1 MAATL
6 PTPPP
11 ELPNPPSAPSR
22 EALLDNLDTL
32 LERYLHL
39 LDEYQ
44 AARQQLQKQ
53 LSAGY
58 ISLAQA
64 NFSAPRGVR
73 YGRDCYDERMGGAT
87 RRVAVS
93 TSDNRQTI
101 KIEVPESTMGAADI
115 SPAAAITSKDDAE
128 EPRQPEVHPADPT
141 QPIQQEHPKPKNPI
155 TMFGI
160 LTPPALR
167 AAQSSFV
174 KAVEG
179 PVPRLVELG
188 ARLRAL
194 EVEVGRARKALRKAE
209 G

>member
-44 AARQQLQKQ
+44 TARQQLQKQ

-73 YGRDCYDERMGGAT
+73 YGRDYYDERMGAT
-87 RRVAVS
+87 RRVVL
-93 TSDNRQTI
+93 TSNGQLAI
-101 KIEVPESTMGAADI
+101 KIETVESMTSAVDT
-115 SPAAAITSKDDAE
+115 SPAAATTFKDDAE
-128 EPRQPEVHPADPT
+128 EPRQREVHPADPA
-141 QPIQQEHPKPKNPI
+141 QPIQQGPPKLRDPI

>member
-1 MAATL
+1 MAETL

-11 ELPNPPSAPSR
+11 ELADPPSAPSR
-22 EALLDNLDTL
+22 DALLDKLDTL
-32 LERYLHL
+32 LERYLCL

-44 AARQQLQKQ
+44 TARQQLQEH

-64 NFSAPRGVR
+64 NFNAPRSVR
-73 YGRDCYDERMGGAT
+73 YGRDYYDSRMQAT
-87 RRVAVS
+87 RRVVVS
-93 TSDNRQTI
+93 TADNKQTI
-101 KIEVPESTMGAADI
+101 ETKALESTASAADT
-115 SPAAAITSKDDAE
+115 SPPAANLHDPDAKE
-128 EPRQPEVHPADPT
+128 TKQAESRDADPT
-141 QPIQQEHPKPKNPI
+141 QPTQQGKPQPKDPI

-179 PVPRLVELG
+179 PG
-188 ARLRAL
+188 L